1 MNFDNPNLDKFVAS
15 MSGGQVTLHAISREV
30 TLPNPWQCMQSSPCH
45 LWLLPC
51 HLCVAKPSQ
60 SLNKCAL
67 DPGWVRLP
75 CTAKAKPMEILWKSD
90 EKPMEILR
98 KFSEIL
104 WKPTQS
110 LPKPALDPGW
120 VILFSFPNPL
130 DFRSQ
135 AETSSRSYPLVHPLE
150 IQWKSYGNPMEIL

>member
-1 MNFDNPNLDKFVAS
+1 M
-15 MSGGQVTLHAISREV
+15 GQTSLY
-30 TLPNPWQCMQSSPCH
+30 
-45 LWLLPC
+45 
-51 HLCVAKPSQ
+51 SQ
-60 SLNKCAL
+60 SKTYGNPL
-67 DPGWVRLP
+67 
-75 CTAKAKPMEILWKSD
+75 EIFWKSD
-90 EKPMEILR
+90 EKPMEILS

-120 VILFSFPNPL
+120 VILVSFPNPL

-135 AETSSRSYPLVHPLE
+135 AETLSRSYPLVHPLE

>member
-1 MNFDNPNLDKFVAS
+1 
-15 MSGGQVTLHAISREV
+15 
-30 TLPNPWQCMQSSPCH
+30 MQSSPCH

-60 SLNKCAL
+60 SLNNCAL
-67 DPGWVRLP
+67 VPGWVRLP

-120 VILFSFPNPL
+120 VIVVSFPNPL

-135 AETSSRSYPLVHPLE
+135 GGDPVKVIPPCASSRNPME
-150 IQWKSYGNPMEIL
+150 ILWKSYGNPIESLWKPTQSMLKLLLTLWVRLPCVSIGHLE